1 MGRVLRKE
9 VPLMH
14 RFYAEQM
21 DRETAFLSPEDQ
33 NHALRVLRLV
43 PGDIVE
49 LMWQGNRFLGELQD
63 SSSARV
69 LRPLPSTEASLR
81 ITLFQGLP
89 KADKMDWIVQKAVE
103 IGVARIVP
111 VLMERCIT
119 RLTPQDAEK
128 KRVRWSR
135 IAREAGKQSG
145 RCLVPEVTLPVPL
158 RALPELG
165 REQDCCVV
173 PWEEAGSVGPLGFV
187 RDHPSFSS
195 LGILIG
201 PEGGIAPEEIESLKE
216 VFCPVTLGQ
225 RILRTE
231 TAGLAAAS
239 AFLALRGEMEAPA

>member
-89 KADKMDWIVQKAVE
+89 KADKMDWIVQKAV
-103 IGVARIVP
+103 
-111 VLMERCIT
+111 
-119 RLTPQDAEK
+119 
-128 KRVRWSR
+128 
-135 IAREAGKQSG
+135 
-145 RCLVPEVTLPVPL
+145 
-158 RALPELG
+158 
-165 REQDCCVV
+165 
-173 PWEEAGSVGPLGFV
+173 
-187 RDHPSFSS
+187 
-195 LGILIG
+195 
-201 PEGGIAPEEIESLKE
+201 
-216 VFCPVTLGQ
+216 
-225 RILRTE
+225 
-231 TAGLAAAS
+231 
-239 AFLALRGEMEAPA
+239 